1 MVGEFGLVW
10 LCASNALV
18 LEVALLELV
27 PHDLRLCARRL
38 ALVLGLYVMDFAY
51 FAKRTASN
59 TLKRCCAW
67 TTAYQVG
74 IAVLS

>member
-1 MVGEFGLVW
+1 MW

-27 PHDLRLCARRL
+27 PHDLRLCARSL

-59 TLKRCCAW
+59 TLKRDSVSVRRRARH
-67 TTAYQVG
+67 
-74 IAVLS
+74 AVKGPPLS